1 VHGGWFCFFANRFGF
16 SWSARS
22 YLGRRPSRRRG
33 DIELGAADGLRG
45 QADQVR
51 RADGGVAG
59 EPEVAVARVVQHDE
73 ENVGGGR
80 LGGEG
85 QG

>member
-1 VHGGWFCFFANRFGF
+1 
-16 SWSARS
+16 
-22 YLGRRPSRRRG
+22 
-33 DIELGAADGLRG
+33 
-45 QADQVR
+45 VR